1 MLEVIVCYV
10 VGTVAGGLLFRQ
22 WITERAIVRTLDMLI
37 KEDYVRSWTDE
48 DGVVQLYKWEE
59 NRGIDE
65 EMWRRLE
72 TIIQETQNDPAMNKI
87 LEDIFDEEN
96 DDNQSKNPTNVE
108 ENRTDK

>member
-37 KEDYVRSWTDE
+37 EEDYVRSWTDE

-59 NRGIDE
+59 EPEISE

-72 TIIQETQNDPAMNKI
+72 DIIQETQNDPAMNKI
-87 LEDIFDEEN
+87 LEDIIEEEE
-96 DDNQSKNPTNVE
+96 DTSNQSKHTNAE
-108 ENRTDK
+108 ENRTKK

>member
-59 NRGIDE
+59 NQGIDE
-65 EMWRRLE
+65 ELWRRLE
-72 TIIQETQNDPAMNKI
+72 SLIQETQNDPAMNKI
-87 LEDIFDEEN
+87 LEEIMEEDN
-96 DDNQSKNPTNVE
+96 ETDDTP
-108 ENRTDK
+108 